1 MSYKP
6 WSKITVCLSSHERP
20 APILLSLP
28 NSSHFITLTMDSPPI
43 DVEEERT
50 ESAQRKGKW
59 RAAAEESDETTPL
72 LAPSAQL
79 IRDDGPPPLA
89 ESSERRRLLVLLLT
103 IFLSTLCACILL
115 LLVLVAIAWW
125 SYSSKISGVRDEVL
139 NRAVVFRGPD
149 RVDVLNATE
158 GSVWLQVDSRVGID
172 AGEALDTILGVE
184 DKDNIGMVT
193 LFRRSMGRW
202 AIGRMK
208 EVTVRLDGV
217 SMLFGKDTLVN
228 VTTPAISLPLTLDI
242 PYDEPWLTALSLPIH
257 VHVTQDAEALEE
269 FAKASWRIGVVQL
282 AALSSRITVLGGG
295 QGEASWRRLMNVTQ
309 EDVIIPLKFT
319 SMCILSIRKHL
330 LTLFQYLIYLVCRIL
345 EKMPPFLKYQT
356 W

>member
-1 MSYKP
+1 M
-6 WSKITVCLSSHERP
+6 
-20 APILLSLP
+20 
-28 NSSHFITLTMDSPPI
+28 

-125 SYSSKISGVRDEVL
+125 SYSSKISSVRDEVL

-149 RVDVLNATE
+149 RLDVLNATE
-158 GSVWLQVDSRVGID
+158 GSIWLQVDGRVGID

-184 DKDNIGMVT
+184 DKDNIGMGLT
-193 LFRRSMGRW
+193 AFRRSMGRW

-208 EVTVRLDGV
+208 EVTVSLDGV
-217 SMLFGKDTLVN
+217 SMLFGNDTLVN

-257 VHVTQDAEALEE
+257 VHVTQDAKALEE
-269 FAKASWRIGVVQL
+269 FAKASWRTGVVQL
-282 AALSSRITVLGGG
+282 TAVSTRLSVLGGG
-295 QGEASWRRLMNVTQ
+295 QGEASWRRLLNVTQ
-309 EDVIIPLKFT
+309 EDVRVPLKYK
-319 SMCILSIRKHL
+319 SMCILLYES
-330 LTLFQYLIYLVCRIL
+330 IYLHY
-345 EKMPPFLKYQT
+345 FST
-356 W
+356 